1 MTSSIDIF
9 TSRYAH
15 MPQTTAGIILIKIS
29 VKENEISRP
38 NIDEDNAFQCQLL
51 LRLYDQ

>member
-1 MTSSIDIF
+1 M
-9 TSRYAH
+9 SRYAH
-15 MPQTTAGIILIKIS
+15 TPQNTAGISPIKIS
-29 VKENEISRP
+29 VKENETSRP